1 MYIYLE
7 NWTSEGN
14 LKRNAIHVDIFFMI
28 CELFLL
34 LIGLCGL
41 SLRQEISSSVYLL
54 KKEPEK
60 EGDGVFQLLYGRQ
73 ILP

>member
-1 MYIYLE
+1 M
-7 NWTSEGN
+7 
-14 LKRNAIHVDIFFMI
+14 HVNIFVMI

-34 LIGLCGL
+34 LTGLCGL
-41 SLRQEISSSVYLL
+41 SLRQEISSSLYLL

-60 EGDGVFQLLYGRQ
+60 EGDGVFQLMYGRQ

>member
-1 MYIYLE
+1 M
-7 NWTSEGN
+7 
-14 LKRNAIHVDIFFMI
+14 HVNILVMI

-34 LIGLCGL
+34 LTGLCGL
-41 SLRQEISSSVYLL
+41 SLRQEISSSLHLL
-54 KKEPEK
+54 KKEPEE

>member
-1 MYIYLE
+1 M
-7 NWTSEGN
+7 
-14 LKRNAIHVDIFFMI
+14 HVNIFFTI

-34 LIGLCGL
+34 LTGLCGL

>member
-1 MYIYLE
+1 M
-7 NWTSEGN
+7 
-14 LKRNAIHVDIFFMI
+14 HVDIFFMI

-34 LIGLCGL
+34 LTGLCGL